1 MYIAGILQLLKLGV
15 VSDPVKCGTIYEIF
29 ICNFD
34 MNICLIE
41 WFRSGENFMLIAF
54 PVFEI

>member
-1 MYIAGILQLLKLGV
+1 MLHLLKLGV
-15 VSDPVKCGTIYEIF
+15 VSDPDKCSTIYKIS
-29 ICNFD
+29 IYNFD

-41 WFRSGENFMLIAF
+41 WFSNGKNFMLIAF